1 MCLYLCDLFCCV
13 NNFLF
18 STKLKYV
25 LVLKIEVPHKN
36 FEGLEKIVLK
46 LQVVKI
52 DNLIK
57 SEFI

>member
-1 MCLYLCDLFCCV
+1 MCLYLFDLFRCV
-13 NNFLF
+13 NYFLF